1 MRDASAA
8 QNIATFAAIAFASLA
23 AAAAWRMERARR
35 AALLHHCVLASA
47 RQGWLALGRDGR
59 CIAAGGRAG
68 ALLDTDAKQLN
79 GKTAVEI
86 FAAAADAGVRAEIE
100 RALAAPASAPAAVTA
115 WLAASK
121 CEVTVVDGG
130 EVIVVWLREAP
141 TPAATSRRTHDL
153 VQPLGAIVN
162 YAELSRSLSAAPV
175 RDYADHIVRIAHQLA
190 ERLRHPPA
198 ADGDSAEAPPR
209 PNLTRPPLDAP
220 AED

>member
-8 QNIATFAAIAFASLA
+8 QNIATFAAIAFALLA

-35 AALLHHCVLASA
+35 AALLHQRVLASA

-59 CIAAGGRAG
+59 CIAAGESAGVLLGADSNRLIGRA
-68 ALLDTDAKQLN
+68 
-79 GKTAVEI
+79 AVEI
-86 FAAAADAGVRAEIE
+86 FAADAGVRAEIE

-130 EVIVVWLREAP
+130 EVVVVWLREAP
-141 TPAATSRRTHDL
+141 TPAASSRRTHDL

-175 RDYADHIVRIAHQLA
+175 RDYADHIVRIANQMA
-190 ERLRHPPA
+190 DRLRHPPA

-209 PNLTRPPLDAP
+209 PNSARPPRGSP